1 MDEQA
6 ESNPHDRIPDLNR
19 LATPD
24 APPWSVRVFHES
36 SGDPRSSF
44 DRDRDRILH
53 SDSLRKLQH
62 KTQVFV
68 VHEGDFFR
76 TRLTHTLEVAQIG
89 RTIARILCLN
99 ETLVEAIA
107 LAHDLGHPPFG
118 HAGESA
124 LSKLLKDRSSGWNAN
139 ANSLEVVQE
148 RESQYFTHR
157 GLNLTWA
164 TREGIARHKTK
175 FDEPSE
181 KDEFSSYCQPSLET
195 QVVNVADVVAYAT
208 HDVEDSLAARVL
220 DAEELESQQIGIWN
234 ECWNM
239 AVEESQA
246 AASNEVSNGLDK
258 KTLVVRRTRRHLID
272 HLIRDIW
279 IEASTRSGGVI
290 GVQEA
295 RALKQS
301 LIDFSPS
308 VSADVEKLLNFMMDR
323 VYRSPLV
330 ARQNYRATQI
340 LTQLFNALE
349 QEPSLLPVWARPSNA
364 SEPLLNISRF
374 IASLT
379 DRSAADLYAELF
391 IPTERAMGHRI

>member
-1 MDEQA
+1 MGEKD
-6 ESNPHDRIPDLNR
+6 SHNLIPDFSR

-24 APPWSVRVFHES
+24 SPPWSVRAFQEP

-89 RTIARILCLN
+89 RTIARVLCLN

-124 LSKLLKDRSSGWNAN
+124 LSRLLKDRGSGWNAN
-139 ANSLEVVQE
+139 INSLDVVQE

-157 GLNLTWA
+157 GLNVTWA

-181 KDEFSSYCQPSLET
+181 DDEFSRYRQPSLET
-195 QVVNVADVVAYAT
+195 QVVNVADVVAYAA
-208 HDVEDSLAARVL
+208 HDVEDALVARIL
-220 DAEELESQQIGIWN
+220 DTEELESQKIELWN
-234 ECWNM
+234 KCWNM
-239 AVEESQA
+239 ALEESQKTG
-246 AASNEVSNGLDK
+246 STQQSTGIDTE
-258 KTLVVRRTRRHLID
+258 TLVIRRTRRHLID

-279 IEASTRSGGVI
+279 HEAGIRAENVRDLN
-290 GVQEA
+290 EA
-295 RALKQS
+295 RS
-301 LIDFSPS
+301 LDQPLIAFTPKVAS
-308 VSADVEKLLNFMMDR
+308 DVETLLNFMMDR

-330 ARQNYRATQI
+330 ARQNYRATHI
-340 LTQLFNALE
+340 ITQLFNALE
-349 QEPSLLPVWARPSNA
+349 QEPSLLPVWARPAKA
-364 SEPLLNISRF
+364 SDVLLNISRF

-379 DRSAADLYAELF
+379 DRTAADLYAELF
-391 IPTERAMGHRI
+391 VATERSMGHRI